1 MVEKAPETDS
11 GGNSWCPNICKLV
24 VTFSVNY
31 LWIICIEIYEER
43 SCKFSGQHKSTVEAG
58 ILAAMGKKETKLLAF
73 HTNIILTHF
82 TQISH
87 IKGWS
92 IFSFK
97 KIDQTPN
104 IISLVSGH
112 SLVSLKE
119 RSVHSHVVRRCGKN
133 AAGSRMTSWCKGC
146 TQGSVRADRLLKLH
160 RV

>member
-73 HTNIILTHF
+73 HTNIR
-82 TQISH
+82 SH
-87 IKGWS
+87 TFHTNKSYQRLIN
-92 IFSFK
+92 IQLK

-133 AAGSRMTSWCKGC
+133 VAGSRMTNWCKGC
-146 TQGSVRADRLLKLH
+146 TQGTVRADRLLKLH